1 MISLSI
7 IIVNYRSWKRLLA
20 CLHSIEQQGM
30 QDLEVIVVDNF
41 SNDGQGESFAAQFPS
56 VKWIMQKINGGFAQ
70 ACNKGAAQATGKWLL
85 FLNPDTILNI
95 SVLHPLLERAEKE
108 TDWKLIG
115 IRQFN
120 DAGKDTHPHGVFLK
134 WWNVWPP
141 FRSLER
147 LIKGQEFSKQYL
159 STAPVTFP
167 DWISGAFIL
176 IRKHDF
182 QELGGWDERFWMY
195 YEDMDLSKRAADKGW
210 KRVMYNE
217 LTCVHSH
224 GGSSRI
230 NHDIK
235 ALTKSTVILSADK
248 YLQKH
253 LLGVGMKIAL
263 VFLWINVFIDL
274 AITAPFIS
282 YRRKMFVRLFLNQ
295 QKII

>member
-1 MISLSI
+1 MLSI
-7 IIVNYRSWKRLLA
+7 IIVNYRSWKRLSA
-20 CLHSIEQQGM
+20 CLHSIEQQGL

-41 SNDGQGESFAAQFPS
+41 SNDGEGESFAAQFPH
-56 VKWIMQKINGGFAQ
+56 VKWIMQNINGGFAQ
-70 ACNKGAAQATGKWLL
+70 ACNKGAAQASGNWML
-85 FLNPDTILNI
+85 FLNPDTILNTP
-95 SVLHPLLERAEKE
+95 VLQPLLAKAEKE

-115 IRQFN
+115 IRQLN

-147 LIKGQEFSKQYL
+147 LIKGREFSKQHL
-159 STAPVTFP
+159 STAPITFP
-167 DWISGAFIL
+167 DWISGAFVL
-176 IRKHDF
+176 IRKNDF

-217 LTCVHSH
+217 LVCVHSH

-235 ALTKSTVILSADK
+235 ALTKSTVIKSASIYINKYMKGFARLVAQATLYKITFLDLLLSA
-248 YLQKH
+248 
-253 LLGVGMKIAL
+253 
-263 VFLWINVFIDL
+263 
-274 AITAPFIS
+274 PFS
-282 YRRKMFVRLFLNQ
+282 TTKRKMIRLFL
-295 QKII
+295 KG

>member
-1 MISLSI
+1 MIALSI
-7 IIVNYRSWKRLLA
+7 IIVNYRSWKRLSA
-20 CLHSIEQQGM
+20 CLHSIEQQGL
-30 QDLEVIVVDNF
+30 QHLEVIVVDNF
-41 SNDGQGESFAAQFPS
+41 SNDGQGDSFVAQFPH
-56 VKWIMQKINGGFAQ
+56 VKWIMQNTNGGFAQ
-70 ACNKGAAQATGKWLL
+70 ACNMGAAQASGNWLL
-85 FLNPDTILNI
+85 FLNPDTILNTT
-95 SVLHPLLERAEKE
+95 VLQPLLARAEKE

-147 LIKGQEFSKQYL
+147 LIKGQEYSKQYL
-159 STAPVTFP
+159 STAPIAFP
-167 DWISGAFIL
+167 DWISGAFVL
-176 IRKHDF
+176 IRKNDF

-235 ALTKSTVILSADK
+235 ALTKSTVIKSASIYINK
-248 YLQKH
+248 YMKGFARLVAKATLYKITILD
-253 LLGVGMKIAL
+253 LLVS
-263 VFLWINVFIDL
+263 
-274 AITAPFIS
+274 APFS
-282 YRRKMFVRLFLNQ
+282 TTKRKMIRLFL
-295 QKII
+295 KR

>member
-7 IIVNYRSWKRLLA
+7 IIVNYRSWKRLSA
-20 CLHSIEQQGM
+20 CLQSIEQQGM

-41 SNDGQGESFAAQFPS
+41 SDDGQGESFAAQFPH
-56 VKWIMQKINGGFAQ
+56 VKWIMQNSNGGFAQ
-70 ACNKGAAQATGKWLL
+70 ACNRGAAEATGKWLL
-85 FLNPDTILNI
+85 FLNPDTILNT

-147 LIKGQEFSKQYL
+147 LIKGREFSKQFL
-159 STAPVTFP
+159 STASVSFP

-176 IRKHDF
+176 IRKNDF
-182 QELGGWDERFWMY
+182 QQLGGWDERFWMY
-195 YEDMDLSKRAADKGW
+195 YEDMDLSRRAADKGW

-235 ALTKSTVILSADK
+235 ALTKSTVIKSAYLYINKYMKGIARWIAIATLYKITILDLLLSA
-248 YLQKH
+248 
-253 LLGVGMKIAL
+253 
-263 VFLWINVFIDL
+263 
-274 AITAPFIS
+274 PFS
-282 YRRKMFVRLFLNQ
+282 TTKRKMIRLFL
-295 QKII
+295 KG

>member
-1 MISLSI
+1 MLSI
-7 IIVNYRSWKRLLA
+7 IIVNYRSWKRLSA

-41 SNDGQGESFAAQFPS
+41 SNDGQGESFSAQFPK
-56 VKWIMQKINGGFAQ
+56 VKWIMQSINGGFAQ
-70 ACNKGAAQATGKWLL
+70 ACNRGAAEATGKWLL
-85 FLNPDTILNI
+85 FLNPDTILNTT
-95 SVLHPLLERAEKE
+95 VLQPLLERAEKE

-120 DAGKDTHPHGVFLK
+120 DAGRDTHPHGVFLK

-147 LIKGQEFSKQYL
+147 LIKGKQFSKQYL
-159 STAPVTFP
+159 STAPVAFP
-167 DWISGAFIL
+167 DWISGAFVL
-176 IRKHDF
+176 IRKNDF
-182 QELGGWDERFWMY
+182 QELDGWDERFWMY

-235 ALTKSTVILSADK
+235 ALTKSTVIKSASIYINKYMKGFARLVAQATLYKITILDLLLSALFSTTK
-248 YLQKH
+248 
-253 LLGVGMKIAL
+253 
-263 VFLWINVFIDL
+263 
-274 AITAPFIS
+274 
-282 YRRKMFVRLFLNQ
+282 RKMIRLFL
-295 QKII
+295 KG

>member
-7 IIVNYRSWKRLLA
+7 IIVNYRSWKRLSA
-20 CLHSIEQQGM
+20 CLHSIEQQGL

-41 SNDGQGESFAAQFPS
+41 SNDGEGEAFAAQFPK
-56 VKWIMQKINGGFAQ
+56 VKWIMQNTNGGFAQ
-70 ACNKGAAQATGKWLL
+70 ACNKGAAHANGNWLL
-85 FLNPDTILNI
+85 FLNPDTILNTT
-95 SVLHPLLERAEKE
+95 VLQPLLERSEKE

-115 IRQFN
+115 IRQLN

-147 LIKGQEFSKQYL
+147 LIKGPEFSKQYF
-159 STAPVTFP
+159 STASVSFP
-167 DWISGAFIL
+167 DWISGAFVL
-176 IRKHDF
+176 IRKNDF

-217 LTCVHSH
+217 LVCIHSH

-235 ALTKSTVILSADK
+235 ALTKSTVIKSASIYINKYITGFARLVAQATLYKITILDLLLSA
-248 YLQKH
+248 
-253 LLGVGMKIAL
+253 
-263 VFLWINVFIDL
+263 
-274 AITAPFIS
+274 PFS
-282 YRRKMFVRLFLNQ
+282 KTKRKMIRLFL
-295 QKII
+295 KG

>member
-1 MISLSI
+1 MLSI
-7 IIVNYRSWKRLLA
+7 IIVNYRTWKRLSA
-20 CLHSIEQQGM
+20 CLHSIEQQGL

-41 SNDGQGESFAAQFPS
+41 SNDGEGESFAAQFPHL
-56 VKWIMQKINGGFAQ
+56 KWIMQNINGGFAQ
-70 ACNKGAAQATGKWLL
+70 ACNKGAAQASGNWML
-85 FLNPDTILNI
+85 FLNPDTILNTP
-95 SVLHPLLERAEKE
+95 VLQPLLAKAEKE

-115 IRQFN
+115 IRQLN

-147 LIKGQEFSKQYL
+147 LIKGREFSKQHL
-159 STAPVTFP
+159 STAPITFP
-167 DWISGAFIL
+167 DWISGAFVL
-176 IRKHDF
+176 IRKNDF

-217 LTCVHSH
+217 LVCVHSH

-235 ALTKSTVILSADK
+235 ALTKSTVIKSASIYINKYMKGFARLVAQATLYKITIIDLLLSA
-248 YLQKH
+248 
-253 LLGVGMKIAL
+253 
-263 VFLWINVFIDL
+263 
-274 AITAPFIS
+274 PFS
-282 YRRKMFVRLFLNQ
+282 ATKRKMIRLFL
-295 QKII
+295 KG